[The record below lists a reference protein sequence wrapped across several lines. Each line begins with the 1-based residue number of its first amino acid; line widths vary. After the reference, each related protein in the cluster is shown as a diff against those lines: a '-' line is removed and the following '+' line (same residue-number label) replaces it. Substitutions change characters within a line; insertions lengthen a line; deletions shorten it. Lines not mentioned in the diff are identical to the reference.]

1 MNAKTTLRISGMHCA
16 ACASGLESDLKQ
28 LPGIKQ
34 ASVNIATEK
43 AVVEYDPAFLSE
55 KDLRKSVEKA
65 GFQVVFNEVT
75 LGLIGMH
82 CATCALTIES
92 ALQATPGVVS
102 AAVNL
107 AGETARVVYNPE
119 MVSTSWLKK
128 TVEKA
133 GFQAVVRGSAAA
145 DTEKLARDREARSL
159 KIRVILS
166 FILAIPTFI
175 LMLVSPFDM
184 TVTNW
189 VVLALATPVQFVIGA
204 QFYVG
209 AFKALRN
216 RRAGMDTLIAL
227 GTSSAYFYSLL
238 VVLGVLSGAVYFD
251 SAALIISI
259 ILLGR
264 WFEARAKGRTSQA
277 IKKLIGLQAKT
288 AGIIL
293 NGVETQ
299 VPVEDV
305 AVDNIVVVRPGEKI
319 PVDGVIIQ
327 GSASVDQS
335 MLTGEAL
342 PVEKKVGDTIIG
354 ATLNINGFFQF
365 RATKVGQDTALAQI
379 VKLVE
384 NAQGSKA
391 PIQRLADKVAAI
403 FVPVVLAIAFLTFLS
418 WYLAL
423 SLGWYQVNAGAFIF
437 ALTAFIAVLVIA
449 CPCALGLATPTAIM
463 VGTGKGAQNGI
474 LFKSAEALELAC
486 RVKTVV
492 FDKTGTLTQGQPVL
506 TDVSPVAG
514 ISETQ
519 LLSLAAAVEKGS
531 EHPLGLAI
539 VQAAASQKLVL
550 STALTE
556 FEAVSGQGLRAKL
569 DSKDVLLGNRQFM
582 QENAIDLS
590 PLTNEIDQ
598 LEQQGKTVITV
609 AEDGRFVG
617 LLAVADTLKATSAQ
631 AVSRLQSLGLRVV
644 MITGDNR
651 RTAEAIAGQAGIKEI
666 LAEVLPQD
674 KAAEIKKLQSGGLV
688 AMVGDGIND
697 APALAQADVGIALGS
712 GTDIALET
720 GEIVLVKNDLND
732 VVKAIELSR
741 YTLRKIKQNLFWAFI
756 YNSLGIPIAAG
767 VLYPLIGLQ
776 LNPVIAAAAMGFSSI
791 SVVSN
796 SLWMNRYKMR
806 S

>member
-1 MNAKTTLRISGMHCA
+1 MHCA
-16 ACASGLESDLKQ
+16 SCAAGIESDLKQ
-28 LPGIKQ
+28 LPGVQSAK
-34 ASVNIATEK
+34 VNLATEK
-43 AVVEYDPAFLSE
+43 AVVEYDPARLSD
-55 KDLRKSVEKA
+55 KDLQKSIEKS

-82 CATCALTIES
+82 CASCALTIEK
-92 ALQATPGVVS
+92 ALQDTPGVVS
-102 AAVNL
+102 AVVNL
-107 AGETARVVYNPE
+107 ARETAAVVYNHE
-119 MVSTSWLKK
+119 IVSESSLKK

-145 DTEKLARDREARSL
+145 DKEKLARDREARNL
-159 KIRVILS
+159 KIKVIVS
-166 FILAIPTFI
+166 FVLAVPTFV

-184 TVTNW
+184 VVTNW
-189 VVLALATPVQFVIGA
+189 IVLGLATPVQFVIGA

-216 RRAGMDTLIAL
+216 GRASMDTLIAL

-238 VVLGVLSGAVYFD
+238 VVMGVLQGAVYFD

-288 AGIIL
+288 ASIIL

-305 AVDNIVVVRPGEKI
+305 VVDNIVVVRPGEKI
-319 PVDGVIIQ
+319 PVDGVIIE
-327 GSASVDQS
+327 GSASVDES
-335 MLTGEAL
+335 MLTGESL
-342 PVEKKVGDTIIG
+342 PVEKKIGDTVIG
-354 ATLNINGFFQF
+354 ATLNINGFFKF

-384 NAQGSKA
+384 TAQGSKA
-391 PIQRLADKVAAI
+391 PIQRLADKVAGV
-403 FVPVVLAIAFLTFLS
+403 FVPVVLGIAFLTFLA
-418 WYLAL
+418 WYFL
-423 SLGWYQVNAGAFIF
+423 SAEPFIF

-474 LFKSAEALELAC
+474 LFKSAEALELAY

-492 FDKTGTLTQGQPVL
+492 FDKTGTLTKGKPVL
-506 TDVSPVAG
+506 TDILTAADF
-514 ISETQ
+514 SETE

-531 EHPLGLAI
+531 EHPLGMAI
-539 VQAAASQKLVL
+539 VQAAESQQIVFTDVL
-550 STALTE
+550 DE
-556 FEAVSGQGLRAKL
+556 FEAISGKGIRARLAGK
-569 DSKDVLLGNRQFM
+569 SVLLGNRQFM
-582 QENAIDLS
+582 QENGIDVYTM
-590 PLTNEIDQ
+590 TNEIDR
-598 LEQQGKTVITV
+598 LEQQGKTVLAV
-609 AEDGRFVG
+609 AEGGRLAG
-617 LLAVADTLKATSAQ
+617 LLAVADTLKETSGQ
-631 AVSRLQSLGLRVV
+631 AVSRLQSLGIRVI

-651 RTAEAIAGQAGIKEI
+651 RTAEAIAGQVGIKDV

-674 KAAEIKKLQSGGLV
+674 KAAAIKKLQAGGLV

-697 APALAQADVGIALGS
+697 APALAQSDVGIALGS

-741 YTLRKIKQNLFWAFI
+741 YTIRKIKQNLFWAFI

-767 VLYPLIGLQ
+767 VLYPLTGLQ